1 MLGACDKSLR
11 HRGLAKTNEYPFT
24 GEVWIFWNAEADALI
39 AFWDDAQLLGVDTD
53 KSFVVYRSILTVH
66 SLVERAPSTL
76 IPALPPPPK
85 IAMKPAMK
93 PAGGA
98 AKGPAMSGAAAM
110 MSADKAPAPA
120 SAPSTAGKKKGC
132 GCQAGAQSVP
142 LPLLRYKTPDGQGKV
157 VRYWAARSAKPHH
170 ERPLAARPSVE
181 PASLRE
187 IDDVVWVSA
196 ATARQMLTRASD
208 HRPLDT
214 LEDLWRRGRLDS
226 RVLAIVRHGQA
237 VPRNRWKKGEASR
250 PLTGVGRRQAETIV
264 PVLAAFGVR
273 SVLTSPWER
282 CRATVAPYLSRT
294 GVRMD
299 TVDALT
305 EAAHAQD
312 PQKVVAVIEDLL
324 AQPRDVALATHR
336 PVLPTVMD
344 TLAEATRR
352 WTHGILPSAD
362 PYLRTGEVLVA
373 HVVGLGSK
381 ARVVAVEH
389 HRPVRQ
395 PATV

>member
-1 MLGACDKSLR
+1 MSAVVLPPNGKPQTVQAAGAVIWREARGRLEVALVHRPRYQDWSWPKGKLEPGEPVSAAAVREVAEETGTHIVLGA
-11 HRGLAKTNEYPFT
+11 
-24 GEVWIFWNAEADALI
+24 
-39 AFWDDAQLLGVDTD
+39 
-53 KSFVVYRSILTVH
+53 
-66 SLVERAPSTL
+66 
-76 IPALPPPPK
+76 
-85 IAMKPAMK
+85 
-93 PAGGA
+93 
-98 AKGPAMSGAAAM
+98 
-110 MSADKAPAPA
+110 
-120 SAPSTAGKKKGC
+120 
-132 GCQAGAQSVP
+132 P
-142 LPLLRYKTPDGQGKV
+142 LPLLRYKTPDGLGKV
-157 VRYWAARSAKPHH
+157 VRYWAARAAEPHH
-170 ERPLAARPSVE
+170 EQPLAARPSVE

-196 ATARQMLTRASD
+196 ATARQMLTRTSD

-226 RVLAIVRHGQA
+226 RVLAVVRHGQA

-305 EAAHAQD
+305 EAAHAED
-312 PQKVVAVIEDLL
+312 PQKVVAVVEDLL

-344 TLAEATRR
+344 TLAESTRR
-352 WTHGILPSAD
+352 WTHGILPSSD

-395 PATV
+395 PASV